1 LLLPARSDNASMGEV
16 PGNNVPI
23 HSIGVNIGQVAPNF
37 TLSTADGGKFTL
49 REQCA
54 KGPVVLVFFPFAFT
68 GVCRSELA
76 VLTEMK
82 QEFADLNAQVV
93 AISCDSAYS
102 LQAFAEKESLEIP
115 LLSDFWPHGQVAA
128 QYDVFLEDKG
138 FATRGTYVIDR
149 DCIVRW
155 SVINGP
161 GFERNAREYLAAVE
175 LLQR

>member
-1 LLLPARSDNASMGEV
+1 MGEGPAHHVPVHSVGVGVGQIAPDFTLPANDGSK
-16 PGNNVPI
+16 
-23 HSIGVNIGQVAPNF
+23 F
-37 TLSTADGGKFTL
+37 TLS
-49 REQCA
+49 EQCT

-76 VLTEMK
+76 VLSEMK
-82 QEFADLNAQVV
+82 QEFADHNTQVV

-102 LQAFAEKESLEIP
+102 LQVFAEKDSLTIP
-115 LLSDFWPHGQVAA
+115 LLSDFWPHGHVAT

-138 FATRGTYVIDR
+138 FATRGTYVIDS

-161 GFERNAREYLAAVE
+161 GFERDAGQYLAAVE
-175 LLQR
+175 LLHD

>member
-1 LLLPARSDNASMGEV
+1 MGEA
-16 PGNNVPI
+16 PDNNVPVQ
-23 HSIGVNIGQVAPNF
+23 SVGVTIGQVAPDF
-37 TLSTADGGKFTL
+37 TLPTADGGKFTL
-49 REQCA
+49 RQQCEQ
-54 KGPVVLVFFPFAFT
+54 GPVVLVFFPFAFT

-76 VLTEMK
+76 VLSEMK

-102 LQAFAEKESLEIP
+102 LHAFVEKESLRIP
-115 LLSDFWPHGQVAA
+115 LLSDFWPHGQVAR

-149 DCIVRW
+149 ERIVRW

-161 GFERNAREYLAAVE
+161 GFERDAREYLEALGAMG
-175 LLQR
+175 

>member
-1 LLLPARSDNASMGEV
+1 MGEV

-23 HSIGVNIGQVAPNF
+23 HSVGVSIGQVAPDF
-37 TLSTADGGKFTL
+37 TLPSADGSKFTL

-76 VLTEMK
+76 VLSEMK
-82 QEFADLNAQVV
+82 QEFADLNTQVV
-93 AISCDSAYS
+93 AIACDSAYS
-102 LQAFAEKESLEIP
+102 LQAFAEKDSLTIP
-115 LLSDFWPHGQVAA
+115 LLSDFWPHGHVAT

-149 DCIVRW
+149 ECRVRW

-161 GFERNAREYLAAVE
+161 GVERDAREYLAAVQ
-175 LLQR
+175 LLHD